1 MTSTTPNTGG
11 ERGGGGGFLPPTLP
25 SPAPSTPRPST
36 PSLLPKPR
44 THPLRAGSA
53 KEATVINHI
62 DTTLLRISRRHAKK
76 FSSAYYKPNDDD
88 DDDDAGFNSNNATGY
103 SPESFEARRGGNDG
117 GEGDVQGYESFKEVA
132 RDLEGLV
139 DVLWVSGTPSLQI
152 PYLISLAIQVNSYLP
167 EYPFS
172 AAPTFRLLRKL
183 DEVFAE
189 LLGGGSGNG
198 EKKSVVSMTE
208 KVRIKSIAESCRVL
222 VVEKREKEIED
233 ANGAEDDDYDEDED
247 EEFEDVY
254 GDANKLED
262 YMPVPGKWEMETAK
276 VYERTIQLLGDEL
289 GNVGEFCDEDLAAGD
304 GGVCDTGDFVV
315 ELEDDDD

>member
-1 MTSTTPNTGG
+1 MTSTGGITG
-11 ERGGGGGFLPPTLP
+11 ETSGGFLPPTLP

-62 DTTLLRISRRHAKK
+62 DTTLLKISRRHAKK
-76 FSSAYYKPNDDD
+76 FSSAYYKPTDDGD
-88 DDDDAGFNSNNATGY
+88 GFNSNARGY
-103 SPESFEARRGGNDG
+103 SPESFEPRRE
-117 GEGDVQGYESFKEVA
+117 GEGEVQGYESFKEVA

-189 LLGGGSGNG
+189 LLGGGSSGNG

-233 ANGAEDDDYDEDED
+233 ANGAEEDDYDEDED

-315 ELEDDDD
+315 ELEDDDNDD